1 MRTDQLL
8 RRIDG
13 LDRETLDRIERAG
26 WVSPAR
32 HLAGDD
38 PRWWTDADLNRVRDI
53 VRLHRGGRP
62 LEEAYR
68 EVREDRFFGMCPCDW
83 RLA

>member
-1 MRTDQLL
+1 MRTDELL

-13 LDRETLDRIERAG
+13 LDRETLDRIEEAG

-38 PRWWTDADLNRVRDI
+38 PRWWTDADLNRVRDV
-53 VRLHRGGRP
+53 VRLAREGMS
-62 LEEAYR
+62 LEEAWKSASR
-68 EVREDRFFGMCPCDW
+68 EKFFGLCPCDW